1 MHRVGVGVGVGVR
14 VRLRLRLRGRSR
26 LRLRAGVRM
35 RAGYLP
41 DAYIYIYLPDAARGA
56 LEIRHLVPEEQRR
69 CHLGGGGVHVKV
81 EV

>member
-41 DAYIYIYLPDAARGA
+41 DAYIYIYTFQMQRVAPSRSGTSCPRSSAGA
-56 LEIRHLVPEEQRR
+56 TWV
-69 CHLGGGGVHVKV
+69 V
-81 EV
+81 EVCT